1 MKHLSNRKRFMC
13 CGKEPTLLGCEGR
26 GCGWVPGAGWK
37 LWGME
42 VLTAEAAV
50 VSSEPGESGS
60 ATAPD
65 PVEQPEGATEFQWVL
80 QDTKDV
86 PVERVPSSA
95 MDCWFAA
102 KRPLC

>member
-1 MKHLSNRKRFMC
+1 MC
-13 CGKEPTLLGCEGR
+13 CGKEPTFLGCEGR
-26 GCGWVPGAGWK
+26 GGGWVPGAGWK

-42 VLTAEAAV
+42 VSTAEAAV